1 LLAERS
7 GAHTSAAEDGSGI
20 ANQAEDGSSQPT
32 VIPLSAAG
40 DALPNYFQSLRC
52 SQSAASDAASEVSYF
67 TDRWMPG
74 GLLDEDGA
82 SRSAVRSALN
92 PEAGSFEPRGYMPQV
107 AEDDENRQ
115 RTEAAAAPEEKER
128 AAAERAAVL

>member
-1 LLAERS
+1 MCLYVKYLLPQPCLNFYAQLCFLNY
-7 GAHTSAAEDGSGI
+7 AQPYLVTLLTHVAITS
-20 ANQAEDGSSQPT
+20 
-32 VIPLSAAG
+32 L
-40 DALPNYFQSLRC
+40 
-52 SQSAASDAASEVSYF
+52 
-67 TDRWMPG
+67 PG